1 MKNLIWRTAAIAAS
15 IVAFA
20 TILSAVVSFFVNR
33 TVMREHVFIYSILM
47 SVLHYGVYIAAICFA
62 LVSFSK
68 KNNGRITSSQAYG
81 IGFATVLITVVIDLI
96 LGYLQF
102 EYVSKPALMEM
113 QSEYSAF
120 DTEFQDLSY
129 FKGYMLIAVFTSML
143 IRVLVMLIAIYFVGR
158 WKLYQKAGEEG
169 WASIIPIYNT
179 YKLITISGNPGWYL
193 LMLLIPIV
201 NIVFVIMIM
210 NGLSAQF
217 GKGSGYTWGLIFLGI
232 IFLPKLG
239 FDEQSYSIQNG
250 EYGDPS
256 FGNVN

>member
-1 MKNLIWRTAAIAAS
+1 MKNLIWSTSAIAAS
-15 IVAFA
+15 IVACA
-20 TILSAVVSFFVNR
+20 
-33 TVMREHVFIYSILM
+33 SILNSFLFLVFNRSM
-47 SVLHYGVYIAAICFA
+47 VEDYAMLYTVFLSILHYGIYIGAICFA
-62 LVSFSK
+62 LMSFTK
-68 KNNGRITSSQAYG
+68 KNNGRITSGHAYG
-81 IGFATVLITVVIDLI
+81 IGFATVLITIVIDLI

-102 EYVSKPALMEM
+102 EFISKPAMMEI
-113 QSEYSAF
+113 QREYSSL
-120 DTEFQDLSY
+120 DSEFQNMSY
-129 FKGYMLIAVFTSML
+129 FKGYMLMAVFTNML

-217 GKGSGYTWGLIFLGI
+217 GKSAGYTWGLIFLGI
-232 IFLPKLG
+232 IFLPRLG
-239 FDEQSYSIQNG
+239 FDEHAHAVQNG